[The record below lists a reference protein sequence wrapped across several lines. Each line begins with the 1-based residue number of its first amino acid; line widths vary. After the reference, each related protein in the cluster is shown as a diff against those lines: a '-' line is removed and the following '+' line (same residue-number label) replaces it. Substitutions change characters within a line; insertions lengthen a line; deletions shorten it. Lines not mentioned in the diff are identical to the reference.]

1 MVVSQPANDTIESVG
16 VRLSP
21 KRNTWLATAVREIK
35 RHWQLYLIML
45 PPLLIILIFHYGPMV
60 GLQIAFKEFNVVGG
74 IWHSP
79 WVGLKHFREFI
90 TSYQFPR
97 LIKNTLGI
105 SLYSLI
111 AGFPVPIL
119 LAVMINECTST
130 KFKKA
135 VQLITYAPHFIS
147 TVVMV
152 SVVLMLLAPRAGMI
166 NNVIAILGGER
177 IDFIAK
183 PEYFK
188 TIYVWSGIWQSM
200 GYNSIIYIAA
210 LSGIDP
216 SLYEAA
222 TVDGASKMQRI
233 INIDLPGILPTII
246 IQLIMQCGRL
256 MNVGHE
262 KVLLMQNN
270 LNMSSSDIIS
280 TYVYRMGLENAR
292 YSFSAAVGMFNSVI
306 NTFLLVLVNTI
317 CRRVSETSLW

>member
-1 MVVSQPANDTIESVG
+1 MSQIAEPQTRVAAASAKHTLLQRASKEF
-16 VRLSP
+16 
-21 KRNTWLATAVREIK
+21 K

-74 IWHSP
+74 IWGSP
-79 WVGLKHFREFI
+79 WVGLKHFKEFI

-119 LAVMINECTST
+119 LAVMINECSST
-130 KFKKA
+130 KFKKT

-152 SVVLMLLAPRAGMI
+152 SVVLMLMAPRAGMI
-166 NNVIAILGGER
+166 NNVIALLGGER
-177 IDFIAK
+177 VDFIAK

-188 TIYVWSGIWQSM
+188 SIYVWSGIWQSM

-222 TVDGASKMQRI
+222 TVDGASKLQRI

-280 TYVYRMGLENAR
+280 TYVYRIGLENAR

-317 CRRVSETSLW
+317 SRRVSETSLW

>member
-1 MVVSQPANDTIESVG
+1 MSQIVKAQPKPIASQSVFQSG
-16 VRLSP
+16 L
-21 KRNTWLATAVREIK
+21 KEIK

-45 PPLLIILIFHYGPMV
+45 PPLLIILVFHYGPMV

-74 IWHSP
+74 IWNSP
-79 WVGLKHFREFI
+79 WVGLKHFKEFI

-119 LAVMINECTST
+119 LAVMINECTNT

-152 SVVLMLLAPRAGMI
+152 SVVLMLMAPRAGMI
-166 NNVIAILGGER
+166 NNIIALFGGER

-188 TIYVWSGIWQSM
+188 SIYVWSGIWQSM

-222 TVDGASKMQRI
+222 TVDGASKLQRI
-233 INIDLPGILPTII
+233 MNIDLPGILPTII

-280 TYVYRMGLENAR
+280 TYVYRIGLENAR

-306 NTFLLVLVNTI
+306 NTFLLILVNSI
-317 CRRVSETSLW
+317 SRKVSETSLW

>member
-1 MVVSQPANDTIESVG
+1 MSHISKTESI
-16 VRLSP
+16 P
-21 KRNTWLATAVREIK
+21 TAVKASDSKGTFQRGLKEFK

-74 IWHSP
+74 IWNSP
-79 WVGLKHFREFI
+79 WVGLKHFKEFI

-119 LAVMINECTST
+119 LAIMINECTNT

-166 NNVIAILGGER
+166 NNIVALLGGER

-188 TIYVWSGIWQSM
+188 SIYVWSGIWQSM

-222 TVDGASKMQRI
+222 TVDGASKLQRI
-233 INIDLPGILPTII
+233 FNIDIPGILPTII
-246 IQLIMQCGRL
+246 ILLIMQCGRL

-280 TYVYRMGLENAR
+280 TYVYRIGLENAR
-292 YSFSAAVGMFNSVI
+292 YSFSAAVGMFNSII
-306 NTFLLVLVNTI
+306 NTFLLILVNTI
-317 CRRVSETSLW
+317 SRKVSETSLW

>member
-1 MVVSQPANDTIESVG
+1 
-16 VRLSP
+16 
-21 KRNTWLATAVREIK
+21 
-35 RHWQLYLIML
+35 
-45 PPLLIILIFHYGPMV
+45 MV

-74 IWHSP
+74 IWNSP
-79 WVGLKHFREFI
+79 WVGLKHFKEFI

-119 LAVMINECTST
+119 LAVMINECTNT

-152 SVVLMLLAPRAGMI
+152 SVVLMLMAPRAGMI
-166 NNVIAILGGER
+166 NNIIALFGGER

-188 TIYVWSGIWQSM
+188 SIYVWSGIWQSM

-222 TVDGASKMQRI
+222 TVDGASKLQRI
-233 INIDLPGILPTII
+233 MNIDLPGILPTII

-280 TYVYRMGLENAR
+280 TYVYRIGLENAR

-306 NTFLLVLVNTI
+306 NTFLLILVNSI
-317 CRRVSETSLW
+317 SRKVSETSLW